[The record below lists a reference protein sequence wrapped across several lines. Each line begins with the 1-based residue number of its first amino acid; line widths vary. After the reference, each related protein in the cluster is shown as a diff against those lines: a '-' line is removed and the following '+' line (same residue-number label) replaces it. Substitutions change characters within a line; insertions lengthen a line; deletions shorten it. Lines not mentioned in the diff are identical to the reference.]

1 MDEEIWTTGPSARK
15 FIDREIAEALTRN
28 GVYAASALS
37 DDVRSRTTIVW
48 PPRSEPAV
56 RATDDTNRTLTLDVY
71 IDEKKSDPKYASSFI
86 PSSSKPRIRVTDQQ
100 ALFGADLG
108 MISRGEIEI
117 VDDRERPRR

>member
-1 MDEEIWTTGPSARK
+1 MDEEIWTTGPSARR
-15 FIDREIAEALTRN
+15 FIEREIAEALTRN

-37 DDVRSRTTIVW
+37 DDVRSRATIVW

-86 PSSSKPRIRVTDQQ
+86 PSLSKPRIRVTDQQ